1 MHHQTSIELHTPGR
15 GLVELTREVGRAVTA
30 SDVKTGLCVVHCTH
44 TSCSLLIHENADPSA
59 TRDLLDWL
67 ERIAPDGDPRYA
79 HDAEGPDDMPA
90 HLRSIL
96 TRSNETIPIVGGRL
110 ALGRWQGI
118 FLAEHR
124 LGPHARRVWV
134 HVSGD

>member
-1 MHHQTSIELHTPGR
+1 VHHQTSIELHTPGR

>member
-1 MHHQTSIELHTPGR
+1 MHHQTSIELHTSGR
-15 GLVELTREVGRAVTA
+15 GLFELTREIGRVVTA
-30 SDVKTGLCVVHCTH
+30 SDVRMGLCVVHCAH
-44 TSCSLLIHENADPSA
+44 TSCSLLIHENADSSA

-67 ERIAPDGDPRYA
+67 ERLAPDGDRRYA

-90 HLRSIL
+90 HLRSVL
-96 TRSNETIPIVGGRL
+96 TRSNETLPIVGGRL
-110 ALGRWQGI
+110 ALGTWQGI

-124 LGPHARRVWV
+124 RQPHTRRVWV